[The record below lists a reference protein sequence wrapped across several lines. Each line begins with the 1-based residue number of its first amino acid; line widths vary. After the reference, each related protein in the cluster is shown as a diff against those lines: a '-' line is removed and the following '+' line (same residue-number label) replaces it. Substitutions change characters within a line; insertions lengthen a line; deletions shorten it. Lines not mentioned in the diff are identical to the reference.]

1 MKEGVQMTDEQFKE
15 LIQALTS
22 IAISI
27 DELATEVQ
35 EQREVIEGLGETIAN
50 M

>member
-1 MKEGVQMTDEQFKE
+1 MTDEQFKE
-15 LIQALTS
+15 LIQSLTS

-27 DELATEVQ
+27 NELATEVQ
-35 EQREVIEGLGETIAN
+35 EEREAIEGLGETIAY

>member
-1 MKEGVQMTDEQFKE
+1 MTDEQFKE
-15 LIQALTS
+15 LIQSLTS

-35 EQREVIEGLGETIAN
+35 QEREAIENLSDNLGEAIN
-50 M
+50 NIV